1 MLTVNSLEPAR
12 SQKNRISFPVIYLK
26 RAASV
31 TLEIGL
37 GQNSK
42 KKILVLSGT
51 ILLTVP
57 NYWECKKVGRQ
68 LRKP

>member
-12 SQKNRISFPVIYLK
+12 SQKNRTSLPVAYSK

-31 TLEIGL
+31 TQEIVL

-42 KKILVLSGT
+42 KSLSFKQYCT
-51 ILLTVP
+51 VHCTQLL
-57 NYWECKKVGRQ
+57 GM
-68 LRKP
+68 

>member
-12 SQKNRISFPVIYLK
+12 SQKNRISSPVIYLK

-31 TLEIGL
+31 TLDIVM

-42 KKILVLSGT
+42 KKS
-51 ILLTVP
+51 
-57 NYWECKKVGRQ
+57 
-68 LRKP
+68 

>member
-1 MLTVNSLEPAR
+1 MYFRDGRYYFYSISKYKVVKRRQYLLTVNSLEPAR
-12 SQKNRISFPVIYLK
+12 SQKIRISFPVIYSK

-42 KKILVLSGT
+42 KKS
-51 ILLTVP
+51 
-57 NYWECKKVGRQ
+57 
-68 LRKP
+68 

>member
-12 SQKNRISFPVIYLK
+12 SQKNRISLPVAYSK

-31 TLEIGL
+31 TQEIVL

-42 KKILVLSGT
+42 KRSTVLFT
-51 ILLTVP
+51 AL
-57 NYWECKKVGRQ
+57 NYWECKKIGR
-68 LRKP
+68 